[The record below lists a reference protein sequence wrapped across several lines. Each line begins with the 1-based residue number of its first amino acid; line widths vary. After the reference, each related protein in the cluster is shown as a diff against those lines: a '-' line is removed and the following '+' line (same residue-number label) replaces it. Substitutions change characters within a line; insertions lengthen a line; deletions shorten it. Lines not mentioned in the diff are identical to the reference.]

1 MPART
6 KSQRLKGKVA
16 LITGASG
23 GQGFA
28 EARLFAEHG
37 ATVMLCDVSH
47 DAGRRLARE
56 LADGGAQAAYVPLDV
71 TDAKAWQRVVASV
84 KRKWGALHILIN
96 NAGVVSRDGITATTD
111 EDWQRV
117 LDINLTGP
125 MYGMRAAAPLI
136 RDSGGG
142 AIVNTSSTAGLTAH
156 FGAAYTASKWGLRGL
171 TKTAAGELASWGIRV
186 NSVHP
191 GQVSGTAMLGSGGST
206 HTEAS
211 NRVVPMAR
219 PGETGEIAQ
228 VVLFL
233 ASDEASYV
241 TGAEVAVDGGLLAA
255 GLITARRAIH
265 KSLGGSR

>member
-1 MPART
+1 MRGRT
-6 KSQRLKGKVA
+6 KSRRLEGKVA

-23 GQGFA
+23 GQGSA

-37 ATVMLCDVSH
+37 ASVMLCDIA
-47 DAGRRLARE
+47 DREGKRLARE
-56 LADGGAQAAYVPLDV
+56 LPDAAYAHLDV
-71 TDAKAWQRVVASV
+71 TDGAQWKRVVQSV
-84 KRKWGALHILIN
+84 RKKWGALHILVN
-96 NAGVVSRDGITATTD
+96 NAGVVNRAGVAETTD
-111 EDWQRV
+111 EDWRRV
-117 LDINLTGP
+117 IDINLTGP

-136 RDSGGG
+136 RESGGG

-191 GQVSGTAMLGSGGST
+191 GQVSGTAMLGSGGSS
-206 HTEAS
+206 HMEAS
-211 NRVVPMAR
+211 NRVVPLAR
-219 PGETGEIAQ
+219 PARTDEIAQ

-233 ASDEASYV
+233 VSDEASYV

-255 GLITARRAIH
+255 GLITARRAIQ
-265 KSLGGSR
+265 KSLKA

>member
-1 MPART
+1 MPAPTNTRR
-6 KSQRLKGKVA
+6 RLEGKVA

-23 GQGFA
+23 GQGSA

-37 ATVMLCDVSH
+37 AAVMLCDVA
-47 DAGRRLARE
+47 DPEGKRLARE
-56 LADGGAQAAYVPLDV
+56 LPDAAYVHLDV
-71 TDAKAWQRVVASV
+71 TDAKAWASAV
-84 KRKWGALHILIN
+84 ESVRKKWGALHILVN
-96 NAGVVSRDGITATTD
+96 NAGVVSRDGVTDTTD
-111 EDWQRV
+111 KDWRRV

-125 MYGMRAAAPLI
+125 MYGMRACAPLI

-171 TKTAAGELASWGIRV
+171 TKTAAGELASWLIRV

-191 GQVSGTAMLGSGGST
+191 GQVTGTAMLGSGGRA
-206 HTEAS
+206 HMEAS
-211 NRVVPMAR
+211 NRVVPLGRPAR
-219 PGETGEIAQ
+219 TDEIAQ

-241 TGAEVAVDGGLLAA
+241 TGAEVAIDGGLLGA
-255 GLITARRAIH
+255 GLITARRAIQ
-265 KSLGGSR
+265 KSLGA